1 MNFIKDNNYLEHVK
15 DYKFNK
21 NRNLQKQ
28 IYNVLLDLIIK
39 GNLKSNTLLF
49 ENKISLAFGISKTP
63 VREALKAL
71 ESDELISIKPHSK
84 TYVLPINYQK
94 VFSSYK
100 IREALELM
108 LISEAINNIEEK
120 DFKIFDSIIE
130 KQQEALQEKDFNKFF
145 EFDKAFH
152 RQIAITAKLL
162 DAWNILEKVELHLNR
177 VRCLTKD
184 DELWNGSVLD
194 EHKNILKAIKNKDVE
209 IAKLQLTIHLTKVSS
224 VMNQIFMKKDKI

>member
-1 MNFIKDNNYLEHVK
+1 MNLIKDSNYLEYVK
-15 DYKFNK
+15 NYKFNK

-28 IYNVLLDLIIK
+28 IYEILLDLIIK
-39 GNLKSNTLLF
+39 GILKSNTLLF
-49 ENKISLAFGISKTP
+49 ENKISLAFGVSKTP

-100 IREALELM
+100 TREALELM
-108 LISEAINNIEEK
+108 LIAEAINNVEEK

-130 KQQEALQEKDFNKFF
+130 KQQEALQEGDFNKFF
-145 EFDKAFH
+145 EYDEAFH
-152 RQIAITAKLL
+152 HQIAISAKLP
-162 DAWNILEKVELHLNR
+162 DVWNILKKVKLHLNR
-177 VRCLTKD
+177 VRCITKD
-184 DELWNGSVLD
+184 DDLWNGSILD

-209 IAKLQLTIHLTKVSS
+209 IAKLQLTLHLTKVSS
-224 VMNQIFMKKDKI
+224 IMNQVFMEKDKI